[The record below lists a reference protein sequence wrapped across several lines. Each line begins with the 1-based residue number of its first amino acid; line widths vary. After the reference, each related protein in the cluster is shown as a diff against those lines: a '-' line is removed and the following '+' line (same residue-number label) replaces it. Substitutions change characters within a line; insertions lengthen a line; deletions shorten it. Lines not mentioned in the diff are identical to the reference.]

1 MTGKYIQ
8 RGESI
13 DFVNN
18 TGATIL
24 PGEVVAYGSRFY
36 VAGCQMKDGELGTLH
51 TFGVFKFPCAEA
63 GTFAPGDAVS
73 YTAGDDG
80 VKLIPMPEEGEA
92 IVSEGAETIA
102 SDIATTL
109 FGICVEA
116 AEKTV
121 AVGEYISVM
130 LA

>member
-1 MTGKYIQ
+1 MTGKYTQ

-24 PGEVVAYGSRFY
+24 PGEVVAYGDKFY
-36 VAGCQMKDGELGTLH
+36 VSGCLMKDGELGTLH

-63 GTFAPGDAVS
+63 GTFAPGDGVA
-73 YTAGDDG
+73 YTAGDAG
-80 VKLIPMPEEGEA
+80 IKAGTGL
-92 IVSEGAETIA
+92 
-102 SDIATTL
+102 
-109 FGICVEA
+109 GICVEA

-121 AVGEYISVM
+121 EVGDFISVM
-130 LA
+130 LQ

>member
-18 TGATIL
+18 TGTTIL

-36 VAGCQMKDGELGTLH
+36 VAGCKMKDGELGTLH

-73 YTAGDDG
+73 YAADDDG
-80 VKLIPMPEEGEA
+80 VKLIQKPEEGGA
-92 IVSEGAETIA
+92 TVSEGVETIA
-102 SDIATTL
+102 SDTETTV

-116 AEKTV
+116 VEKTV

-130 LA
+130 LQ